1 MRTDWVGLE
10 EVTSEM
16 VDILL
21 SLAFKNEASEH
32 LYTRSD
38 SVDSNRFIQKVL
50 LLRIRSV
57 SMIDKR
63 AAACR
68 ALLVC
73 LV

>member
-1 MRTDWVGLE
+1 VKWSISCSRWRSRT
-10 EVTSEM
+10 
-16 VDILL
+16 
-21 SLAFKNEASEH
+21 ASEH

-38 SVDSNRFIQKVL
+38 CVDSNRFIQKVL

-57 SMIDKR
+57 SMIDKL

-73 LV
+73 LA